1 MKGKDSFVTS
11 GGWNC
16 KAHEEAEQG
25 ISDFVHNAILFTS
38 PEHICNLKYNKVF
51 NKWINKAS
59 FFWWSFP
66 YPKKAQKQMK
76 VIPKQ

>member
-1 MKGKDSFVTS
+1 MRMKGKDSFVTS

-25 ISDFVHNAILFTS
+25 ISDFVHNAILFIS

-51 NKWINKAS
+51 NK
-59 FFWWSFP
+59 
-66 YPKKAQKQMK
+66 
-76 VIPKQ
+76 